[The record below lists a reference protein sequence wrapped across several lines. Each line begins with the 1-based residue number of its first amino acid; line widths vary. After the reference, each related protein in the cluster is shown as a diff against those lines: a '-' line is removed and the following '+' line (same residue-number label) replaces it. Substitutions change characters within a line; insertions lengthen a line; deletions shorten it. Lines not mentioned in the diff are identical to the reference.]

1 MRRPALVFLALA
13 SLSAP
18 SAADVVHRHD
28 AEPLLGAVRPGS
40 DFAPLVVE
48 TLDGPVEVERAAIA
62 YVEDGRSLER
72 SLAALRRGL
81 DDADARGRMRLVDW
95 ALRKGRFDDALEL
108 ADEALRIEGEGAV
121 DDLLP
126 EVLLDVP
133 VAGVRRNDRLDGA
146 DAARLLA
153 CAADGD
159 RPARARVATARL
171 RRGAGD
177 PGVLERLLD
186 ALEVRRAATRLAALE
201 ALAGAAPIT
210 ALPALLERMLED
222 GDAAVRAAAIEALRP
237 LQDERVVLAIVRGLR
252 RDDVRLRE
260 AAMDAA
266 EALHAVRAV
275 GQLVRNLRRGGA
287 SPAPSGSTSITTQR
301 AFVQDFD
308 VDVANSA
315 FIANPNV
322 GVLQSGVVLDAKV
335 LDTVTSRRRGP
346 GPRETARIVE
356 VLAGLTGTD
365 LGADAA
371 RWAAWLEGQ
380 RR

>member
-1 MRRPALVFLALA
+1 MRRPALAFLAL
-13 SLSAP
+13 SFVSAP
-18 SAADVVHRHD
+18 SAADVVHRRD
-28 AEPLLGAVRPGS
+28 AEPLLGAIRPGG

-48 TLDGPVEVERAAIA
+48 TLDGPVEVERATITH
-62 YVEDGRSLER
+62 VEDGRSLER
-72 SLAALRRGL
+72 ALAALRRGL
-81 DDADARGRMRLVDW
+81 DDADARGRRRLVAW
-95 ALRKGRFDDALEL
+95 ALRKGRFADALEL
-108 ADEALRIEGEGAV
+108 ADEALRIEGPEAAE
-121 DDLLP
+121 LP
-126 EVLLDVP
+126 ELLLDVP
-133 VAGVRRNDRLDGA
+133 VAGVRRNARLDGS
-146 DAARLLA
+146 DAAKLLA
-153 CAADGD
+153 CAVDAD
-159 RPARARVATARL
+159 RPARARVATERL

-186 ALEVRRAATRLAALE
+186 ALEVRRVAMRVAALE
-201 ALAGAAPIT
+201 ALAGAAPT
-210 ALPALLERMLED
+210 GTLPALLERMLED
-222 GDAAVRAAAIEALRP
+222 GDPAVRSAAIEAVRP
-237 LQDERVVLAIVRGLR
+237 VRDDRIAIAIVRGLR

-287 SPAPSGSTSITTQR
+287 SPAPSGSTSVTAQR

-335 LDTVTSRRRGP
+335 LDTATSRRRGP

-371 RWAAWLEGQ
+371 RWTAWLEGQ